1 MKRTKATSITKT
13 KRLPKTTKRAIAL
26 ILLTSLCAGTGQLF
40 LKYATIQSFILNFY
54 LLEWFFLYI
63 IAIILMTLA
72 FREGEI
78 SVLSPFLATSYVWVI
93 LVSPIFIATE
103 SITSFKVIGSI
114 LVFIGVSL
122 IGIGGRK

>member
-1 MKRTKATSITKT
+1 M
-13 KRLPKTTKRAIAL
+13 KTTKRAILL
-26 ILLTSLCAGTGQLF
+26 ILFTSFCAGTGQLF
-40 LKYATIQSFILNFY
+40 LKYAMSLPFFLNFY
-54 LLEWFFLYI
+54 LLEWFFLYM

-93 LVSPIFIATE
+93 LVSPFFIVTE
-103 SITSFKVIGSI
+103 TITSFKIIGSV

-122 IGIGGRK
+122 IGIGARK